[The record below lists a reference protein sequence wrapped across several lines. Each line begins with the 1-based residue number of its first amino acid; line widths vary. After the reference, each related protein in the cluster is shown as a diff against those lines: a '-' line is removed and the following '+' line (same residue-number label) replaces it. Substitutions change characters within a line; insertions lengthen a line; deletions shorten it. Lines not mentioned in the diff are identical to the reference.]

1 MKENKYAKF
10 IWGGIVLAVLFMVWP
25 FKKDDT
31 KPIDVQEEV
40 RKADSM
46 RNDVSFKFDTIKQ
59 IDKNILI
66 IEAQHDSILSL
77 RRTIKMYESKFNQQ
91 NEKAN
96 NVPKLSTDELVKFLS
111 ERYKDELT
119 RK

>member
-1 MKENKYAKF
+1 MKESKYAKF

-40 RKADSM
+40 RKADSI
-46 RNDVSFKFDTIKQ
+46 RNVIEFKTDTIKQ
-59 IDKNILI
+59 IDNNIAI
-66 IEAQHDSILSL
+66 IHAQHDSILAL
-77 RRTIKMYESKFNQQ
+77 RKTIKIYESKIKQQ

-96 NVPKLSTDELVKFLS
+96 NVPVLSTDELVKFLS
-111 ERYKDELT
+111 VRYKDSIPG
-119 RK
+119 K

>member
-25 FKKDDT
+25 FKKDDKT
-31 KPIDVQEEV
+31 IDIQEEIH
-40 RKADSM
+40 KADSM

-111 ERYKDELT
+111 ERYKDSLA